1 MKTKIVYVVISDAND
16 CYFEQVWAS
25 AWSLRHYNP
34 DAHVVVLTDEATKDT
49 IYSDARKEALNYIDE
64 VVIVEFDGEYNNME
78 RSRWIKTNMRDLIA
92 GDFLFIDADTIICG
106 SLSDI
111 DNWTCS
117 IGAVLDS
124 HCHAKDNCDNV
135 VFQDMYVNRLKL
147 VYNAEYH
154 GEDVFNSGV
163 MFVKDDE
170 KAHVFFDTWHRNWL
184 LSRKKGFKID
194 QLSLLKT
201 NIELDFPIAELPGE
215 YNCQIP
221 FSIQYLTRALIVH
234 TFAHQRSKQPISVI
248 MGNKLY
254 MDIKQVAN
262 IDDNTAQTLLHCKET
277 FTSPSYIVGKDW
289 IKLRF
294 QPAYFLME
302 ETFLSK
308 KKKDKIALGIIN
320 FIARSLSYILR
331 KIK

>member
-1 MKTKIVYVVISDAND
+1 MKTKIVYVVISSNKDN
-16 CYFEQVWAS
+16 YFEQVWAS
-25 AWSLRHYNP
+25 AWSLKHYNP
-34 DAHVVVLTDEATKDT
+34 DAHVTILTDEATKNT
-49 IYSDARKEALNYIDE
+49 IYADDRKESLNYIDE
-64 VVIVEFDGEYNNME
+64 IITVQFDGAYSNME
-78 RSRWIKTNMRDLIA
+78 KSRWIKTNMRNLVT
-92 GDFLFIDADTIICG
+92 GDFLFIDADTIITG
-106 SLSDI
+106 DLSNVDRF
-111 DNWTCS
+111 NCS

-124 HCHAKDNCDNV
+124 HCHAIEVCDSV
-135 VFQDMYVNRLKL
+135 PFQDMYVDRLKK
-147 VYNAEYH
+147 VYDLTYE
-154 GEDVFNSGV
+154 GQDVFNSGV
-163 MFVKDDE
+163 IFVRDDE
-170 KAHVFFDTWHRNWL
+170 KAHQFFDTWHRNWL
-184 LSRKKGFKID
+184 TSRSKGFRVD

-201 NIELDFPIAELPGE
+201 NIELGLPIVEIPGE

-320 FIARSLSYILR
+320 FIARTLSYILR